1 MPARII
7 KKNHL
12 SLTGYFPSLKNDR
25 SMAYESAIER
35 DFYLTLE
42 FDPTVED
49 YQEQPFKIETLIDGK
64 KRNYFPDCLI
74 NYRPEANR
82 RPLLVEVK
90 SERELQ
96 DKEKRKKL
104 ETKLAVFREF
114 ADENDMDFK
123 LVTDRELREIYNLDG
138 LKFIYN
144 FRNEPPH
151 LDKFKPVV
159 LRVLKSNPL
168 KISDLLKELSL
179 SSEEQLQ
186 VVPVIWHLVCKQEIK
201 TDFTRP
207 INNNCLLEVNNGKI
221 EL

>member
-1 MPARII
+1 
-7 KKNHL
+7 
-12 SLTGYFPSLKNDR
+12 
-25 SMAYESAIER
+25 MAYESAIER

-74 NYRPEANR
+74 NYKPEINR
-82 RPLLVEVK
+82 KPLLVEIK

-96 DKEKRKKL
+96 NKEKRKKL
-104 ETKLAVFREF
+104 ETKLAVFKDF
-114 ADENDMDFK
+114 AEQHDMDFK
-123 LVTDRELREIYNLDG
+123 LITDKELREQYNLDG

-151 LDKFKPVV
+151 LDKFKPVILGL
-159 LRVLKSNPL
+159 LRQNPL

-179 SSEEQLQ
+179 SSNEQLQ
-186 VVPVIWHLVCKQEIK
+186 IIPVIWHLICKQEIK

-207 INNNCLLEVNNGKI
+207 INNSCLLEINDGKI